1 MRTRVFL
8 QKLGSAIVVLS
19 ALNAGSSWAQD
30 PPAPTNSGPA
40 KWESEIK
47 AFEAA
52 DRTNPPPRNAIVFVG
67 SSSIRLWKTL
77 ARDFPEYNVINRGF
91 GGSAIADSVAFAER
105 IVLPYRPRMVV
116 LYAGDND
123 IAGGKPPEQ
132 VAADFKVFVQKIQAA
147 LPKSRIAFI
156 AIKPSPSRWNL
167 VENIKAT
174 NRMIETFCRQD
185 ERLIY
190 IDVFRPMLGADGRPR
205 AELFVEDRLHMNAA
219 GYALWTE
226 LIKPRLRE

>member
-8 QKLGSAIVVLS
+8 QKLGSTIVVLS
-19 ALNAGSSWAQD
+19 ALNAGSWAQG
-30 PPAPTNSGPA
+30 PPAPTNSGSA

-47 AFEAA
+47 AFEAT

-132 VAADFKVFVQKIQAA
+132 VAADFKVFVQKIQTA

-226 LIKPRLRE
+226 LIKPRLRD

>member
-1 MRTRVFL
+1 MVTRVFL
-8 QKLGSAIVVLS
+8 QNLGAAIVVLS
-19 ALNAGSSWAQD
+19 ALNASSWAQN

-40 KWESEIK
+40 KWEAEIK

-52 DRTNPPPRNAIVFVG
+52 DRTNPPPHNAIVFVG
-67 SSSIRLWKTL
+67 SSSIQMWKTL
-77 ARDFPEYNVINRGF
+77 AQDFPEYKVINRGF

-123 IAGGKPPEQ
+123 IAAGKPPEQ
-132 VAADFKVFVQKIQAA
+132 VAADFKVFVRKIQTA
-147 LPKSRIAFI
+147 LPKTRIAFI

-167 VENIKAT
+167 VEKIKAA
-174 NRMIETFCRQD
+174 NRMIESFCRRD

-190 IDVFRPMLGADGRPR
+190 IDVFQAMLGADGRPR